1 MRSDF
6 SYKHLHLR
14 AVELTRSALFYCFC
28 FSKGKTSSTDI
39 IYLVFKEKS
48 DLITSPALLQKNKQ
62 ASDWVDAEE
71 NIFISEGLS

>member
-1 MRSDF
+1 MRSFF

-14 AVELTRSALFYCFC
+14 EVELTRSALFYCFC
-28 FSKGKTSSTDI
+28 FSEGKTSSTDI
-39 IYLVFKEKS
+39 ICLVF
-48 DLITSPALLQKNKQ
+48 ITSPALLQKNKQ